1 MNMTTARII
10 DATRYPGGVML
21 HLDKVPSLL
30 CHRIRI
36 DGSVY
41 NISPSLDLG
50 TRLSIASSFPADYY
64 TRHNSAE
71 FLDE

>member
-1 MNMTTARII
+1 
-10 DATRYPGGVML
+10 ML

-36 DGSVY
+36 DGTVY

-50 TRLSIASSFPADYY
+50 TRLSIASSYPADYY